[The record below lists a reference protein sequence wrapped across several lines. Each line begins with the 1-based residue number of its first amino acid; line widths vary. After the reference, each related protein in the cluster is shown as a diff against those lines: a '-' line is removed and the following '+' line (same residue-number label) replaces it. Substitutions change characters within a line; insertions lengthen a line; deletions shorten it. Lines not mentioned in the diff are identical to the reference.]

1 MATQP
6 IYENAQPDSI
16 SVREYLSTSYR
27 PDCEY
32 VDGRI
37 EERNVGEFEH
47 GYLQALIA
55 GLFNS
60 NGKAWGVRASTD
72 VRTQIGPTRFRI
84 PDVTVQRSSDPRES
98 IIRHPQLIA
107 VEILS
112 PEDRVSRLQE
122 RIDEY
127 LGFGIEHIWV
137 FDPVRR
143 TASIVI
149 GGELRRVQT
158 DEMTVPGTPIR
169 VVLSELFARMDEN

>member
-6 IYENAQPDSI
+6 IYENTQPDLI
-16 SVREYLSTSYR
+16 SVREYLSSSYR

-37 EERNVGEFEH
+37 EERNVGEHDH

-55 GLFNS
+55 GLFNI
-60 NGKAWGVRASTD
+60 NGKAWGVRSVTD

-84 PDVTVQRSSDPRES
+84 PDVSVLRSSDPRES
-98 IIRHPQLIA
+98 IIRQPQLIA
-107 VEILS
+107 IEILS

-122 RIDEY
+122 RLEEY
-127 LGFGIEHIWV
+127 LAFGIENIWV

-143 TASIVI
+143 TASVVI
-149 GGELRRVQT
+149 EGELRRVHT
-158 DEMTVPGTPIR
+158 DDMTVPGTPIR
-169 VVLSELFARMDEN
+169 LVLSELFARMDEN